1 MPAVSPTMTAGNIG
15 TWQKEP
21 GDELEDTGGE
31 KAHPKQ
37 SPKEE
42 ASKSSGLPEGS
53 LGTAQPPMERKE
65 SALGPQE
72 SDSKG
77 GRPETSPG
85 RGPNVSLSTKTL
97 ALEKGVPFE
106 GYQGH

>member
-1 MPAVSPTMTAGNIG
+1 MTAGNIG
-15 TWQKEP
+15 TCQKEP

-53 LGTAQPPMERKE
+53 LGTAPPPMERKE

-77 GRPETSPG
+77 GRP
-85 RGPNVSLSTKTL
+85 
-97 ALEKGVPFE
+97 
-106 GYQGH
+106 